1 MTHVEVNRWHK
12 CVYAFIHVSL
22 PVCMY
27 ICTASY
33 VCVCVHSLGIRYSA
47 CHTSDISADL
57 VVLGLRNFLGKAEQ
71 LRTDAA
77 DLEAARRKT
86 GAREP

>member
-1 MTHVEVNRWHK
+1 MHL
-12 CVYAFIHVSL
+12 Y
-22 PVCMY
+22 MY
-27 ICTASY
+27 LYLCACTFAQPRM
-33 VCVCVHSLGIRYSA
+33 CVCVHSLAIRYSA

>member
-1 MTHVEVNRWHK
+1 MAQVRVCIYTCISTCVHVHL
-12 CVYAFIHVSL
+12 HSL
-22 PVCMY
+22 
-27 ICTASY
+27 
-33 VCVCVHSLGIRYSA
+33 VCVCVHSLAIRYSA